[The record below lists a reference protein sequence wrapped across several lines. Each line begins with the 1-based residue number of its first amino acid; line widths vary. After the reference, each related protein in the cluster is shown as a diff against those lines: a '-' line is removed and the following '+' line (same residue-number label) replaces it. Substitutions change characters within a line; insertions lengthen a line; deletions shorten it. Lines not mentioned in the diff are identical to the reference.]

1 MLFIFFNNEI
11 YLKIEMSA
19 QRMRVSQEIFER
31 LENNTRRTLRISDA
45 IRNLN
50 VRHLLSFF
58 TIGKILI
65 IMLQVIDRYKVPVCY
80 RNCL

>member
-1 MLFIFFNNEI
+1 
-11 YLKIEMSA
+11 MSA
-19 QRMRVSQEIFER
+19 QRMRVPQENFER
-31 LENNTRRTLRISDA
+31 LENNTRRALRRISDA
-45 IRNLN
+45 MRNLN

-58 TIGKILI
+58 AIGKILN